1 MAVEATTALVGA
13 IAMGAGL
20 GFFGAV
26 SPGPLQTIIV
36 SETLANGARS
46 AWRAAFAPVCTD
58 PFALALALFVVS
70 NISGGALACV
80 AFAGAAL
87 LFRIA
92 WAEFR
97 TTEADFDFSQKP
109 RRPFYL
115 IVALNFLNPNLWI
128 YSFTVNALN
137 VSAFQRDCGWGV
149 ASTYL
154 LAFFVSITLCNL
166 AIVFLVAGLKT
177 FFNARWLVYVNR
189 ALSVFLTVV
198 ALRFIWLGCEKLGLI
213 DSAATETAR
222 LAFAFCGA

>member
-115 IVALNFLNPNLWI
+115 I
-128 YSFTVNALN
+128 
-137 VSAFQRDCGWGV
+137 
-149 ASTYL
+149 
-154 LAFFVSITLCNL
+154 
-166 AIVFLVAGLKT
+166 
-177 FFNARWLVYVNR
+177 
-189 ALSVFLTVV
+189 
-198 ALRFIWLGCEKLGLI
+198 
-213 DSAATETAR
+213 
-222 LAFAFCGA
+222 

>member
-1 MAVEATTALVGA
+1 MTAELTTALVGA
-13 IAMGAGL
+13 CALGAGF

-36 SETLANGARS
+36 SETLANGAKS

-58 PFALALALFVVS
+58 PFALALALFVVTNVS
-70 NISGGALACV
+70 DGALACV

-97 TTEADFDFSQKP
+97 TTEADFDFSRKP

-137 VSAFQRDCGWGV
+137 VSNFQRDAGWGV
-149 ASTYL
+149 AAAYL
-154 LAFFVSITLCNL
+154 ATFFVTITVCNL
-166 AIVFLVAGLKT
+166 GIVALVAGLKS

-189 ALSVFLTVV
+189 ALSMFLAFV
-198 ALRFIWLGCEKLGLI
+198 ALKFVWQGVTTLGLV
-213 DSAATETAR
+213 
-222 LAFAFCGA
+222 

>member
-1 MAVEATTALVGA
+1 MTVETTTALVGA
-13 IAMGAGL
+13 CALGAGF

-36 SETLANGARS
+36 SETLANGAKS

-58 PFALALALFVVS
+58 PFALALALFVVTNVS
-70 NISGGALACV
+70 DGALACV

-87 LFRIA
+87 LLRIA

-97 TTEADFDFSQKP
+97 TTEADFDFSRKP

-137 VSAFQRDCGWGV
+137 VSNFQRDCGWGV
-149 ASTYL
+149 AAAYL
-154 LAFFVSITLCNL
+154 TTFFVTITVCNL
-166 AIVFLVAGLKT
+166 GIVALVAGLKS

-189 ALSVFLTVV
+189 ALSVFLAFV
-198 ALRFIWLGCEKLGLI
+198 ALKFVWQGVTTLGLV
-213 DSAATETAR
+213 
-222 LAFAFCGA
+222 

>member
-1 MAVEATTALVGA
+1 MAVEATTALWGA
-13 IAMGAGL
+13 LAMGAGL

-58 PFALALALFVVS
+58 PWALALALFVVS
-70 NISGGALACV
+70 NITDGALACV

-87 LFRIA
+87 LARIA

-137 VSAFQRDCGWGV
+137 ISAFQRDSGWGV
-149 ASTYL
+149 AAAYL
-154 LAFFVSITLCNL
+154 VAFFVTITLCNL
-166 AIVFLVAGLKT
+166 AIVLLVACLKT
-177 FFNARWLVYVNR
+177 FFKARWLVYVNR
-189 ALSVFLTVV
+189 ALSVFLAVV
-198 ALRFIWLGCEKLGLI
+198 AARFIWLGCQKLGLFE
-213 DSAATETAR
+213 SAATETAR
-222 LAFAFCGA
+222 WALSLCVG

>member
-1 MAVEATTALVGA
+1 MTVELTKALVGA
-13 IAMGAGL
+13 CALGAGF

-36 SETLANGARS
+36 SETLANGAKS

-70 NISGGALACV
+70 NVSDGALACV

-97 TTEADFDFSQKP
+97 ATEADFDFSRKP
-109 RRPFYL
+109 RRPFYS

-137 VSAFQRDCGWGV
+137 VANFQRDFGWGV
-149 ASTYL
+149 AAAYL
-154 LAFFVSITLCNL
+154 ATFFVTITVCNL
-166 AIVFLVAGLKT
+166 AIVGLVAALKSLFT
-177 FFNARWLVYVNR
+177 ARWLVYVNR
-189 ALSVFLTVV
+189 ALSVFLVFV
-198 ALRFIWLGCEKLGLI
+198 ALKFVGQGVAALGFI
-213 DSAATETAR
+213 
-222 LAFAFCGA
+222 